1 MSIEICDT
9 LQRYLHEFNLRQKQV
24 TEKIGIA
31 VPQQWQKYEYKQMTP
46 SAEIIAKL
54 ATTFNVSA
62 DYLLGLTDTPQP
74 TPPKTADEELIN
86 AVVAYRTATKTF
98 DKFLAERG
106 IE

>member
-1 MSIEICDT
+1 MEIGDA
-9 LQRYLHEFNLRQKQV
+9 LRRFRHEFNLTQKQV

-62 DYLLGLTDTPQP
+62 DYLLGLTDTPHP